1 MASNW
6 RLPEVVMME
15 ANRTE
20 AGGTEARQVFLGAF
34 DQRREVFIA
43 RLKTCRDDFSEA
55 AVHDVRV
62 ASRRAFRSSS
72 CSWVSNR
79 SRRARIVGSSRA

>member
-43 RLKTCRDDFSEA
+43 RL
-55 AVHDVRV
+55 
-62 ASRRAFRSSS
+62 
-72 CSWVSNR
+72 
-79 SRRARIVGSSRA
+79 